1 MGAHQLRLRLWYW
14 TAPHPDWTPEQGG
27 ADGWEQE
34 VGSYAYVS
42 PDGGTLVL
50 VDPLVV
56 DWDVLDG
63 DVERHGPPQVLI
75 TCQWHSRSANEIL
88 DRYEGART
96 WVFAPAVEETSK
108 AMRVTD
114 TFELDDELPAGVEAH
129 PTFGEINEVA
139 YRIPEYEAIVT
150 GDALARAP
158 GKDVRVWW
166 ADKERLEALRERG
179 VEMLLLTHG
188 EPVLEGGG
196 EALTRALEA

>member
-1 MGAHQLRLRLWYW
+1 MRFRELRPRLWHW

-27 ADGWEQE
+27 PEGWEQD
-34 VGSYAYVS
+34 VGCYAYVP

-50 VDPLVV
+50 LDPLAPE
-56 DWDVLDG
+56 WDTLDR
-63 DVERHGPPQVLI
+63 DVERHGPPHVLI
-75 TCQWHSRSANEIL
+75 TCRWHARSADEIL
-88 DRYEGART
+88 GRYEGART

-114 TFELDDELPAGVEAH
+114 GFEFGDELPGDVEAH
-129 PTFGEINEVA
+129 LTFAEIGEVA
-139 YRIPEYEAIVT
+139 YRIPEYRAIVT

-158 GKDVRVWW
+158 GADVRVWW
-166 ADKERLEALRERG
+166 ADQERLRAVGEAG

-196 EALTRALEA
+196 DALARALG